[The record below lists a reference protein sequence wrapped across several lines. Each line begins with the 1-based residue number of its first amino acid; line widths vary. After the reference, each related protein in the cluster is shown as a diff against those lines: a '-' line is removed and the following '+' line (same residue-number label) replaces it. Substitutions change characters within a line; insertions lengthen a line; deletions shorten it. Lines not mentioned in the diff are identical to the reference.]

1 MKAELIDFNEKKG
14 QAYLLHKGYGIHN
27 GRYGYWN
34 VPKKDEE
41 SKFIACGSAVWVEE
55 ICINIETMVVYK
67 VLYGDP

>member
-34 VPKKDEE
+34 VPKKDE
-41 SKFIACGSAVWVEE
+41 
-55 ICINIETMVVYK
+55 
-67 VLYGDP
+67 